1 MSQTIQADP
10 LVVSSSVPNGTASTD
25 QWVVEQVTPVVTAP
39 YVSNYSHTSVNFFRM
54 VRSEW
59 RKLWSLRSTWAV
71 SALTVF
77 LMAGLAL
84 LFAFVLNT
92 AFSDPEVTAQLAEM
106 TAEQD
111 GLGGQGGANP
121 LAMLNGTLIVT
132 LGYQFAQLTVAIL
145 GVMSITNE
153 YTSGMIRATLA
164 ASPRRM
170 RVLFAKLLVLAAT
183 TIVISAIG
191 LALSWLAT
199 RPILAEHNLT
209 VDFSQWLTVRS
220 FLGVILYLLA
230 IAVFSLGIGALIRH
244 TAGAI
249 AAVVAI
255 LMVLP
260 GIFSVILM
268 TANASWAQTI
278 YRHLPTEAGSQL
290 INHMEAGQM
299 MGPGSGMGSLGSG
312 MTMLAPWTG
321 FAWLAGYALLAFV
334 AALIAIRRRDA

>member
-1 MSQTIQADP
+1 MTQSVLADP
-10 LVVSSSVPNGTASTD
+10 LVVSSSVPNGTAATD
-25 QWVVEQVTPVVTAP
+25 QWTVEQVTPVGP
-39 YVSNYSHTSVNFFRM
+39 YTSAYAHTSVNFVRM

-71 SALTVF
+71 AALTIF
-77 LMAGLAL
+77 LMAGLAS

-106 TAEQD
+106 GADQD
-111 GLGGQGGANP
+111 GTGWQGGANP
-121 LAMLNGTLIVT
+121 LSLLSGAMIVT

-170 RVLFAKLLVLAAT
+170 RVLFSKLLVLAAT
-183 TIVISAIG
+183 TIIISAIG
-191 LALSWLAT
+191 LALSWLVT
-199 RPILAEHNLT
+199 RPILAEHDLT

-220 FLGVILYLLA
+220 FLGVVLYLLA
-230 IAVFSLGIGALIRH
+230 IAIFSLGLGALIRH

-255 LMVLP
+255 LLVLP
-260 GIFSVILM
+260 GIFSIILM
-268 TANASWAQTI
+268 TANASWAEAI
-278 YRHLPTEAGSQL
+278 YRYLPTEAGSQI
-290 INHMEAGQM
+290 INHTGGQM
-299 MGPGSGMGSLGSG
+299 MGPGSGLGAGG
-312 MTMLAPWTG
+312 MTMLEPWPG
-321 FAWLAGYALLAFV
+321 IAVLAGYALLAFL